1 MKPEINDFVTNSYDE
16 WWDSSRGKSWVPVQ
30 NHWVLVPKTTSPKLK
45 MLGPLCNQTVNLKKD
60 CKALYY
66 SILKFK
72 YSPSISK
79 HNKCSMKYASLNNSH
94 NNCHSNYTN
103 RTYLQKHM
111 FWLIDRSLP
120 PTGRMPW
127 INFRLW
133 GFLCARDAGRR
144 GNKITSGRC
153 VRFREMFSK
162 PEKTADSLRRHQ
174 RSSVKLTDVWG
185 TSTLSSYWWRF
196 TTQIW
201 VVTSARAFFFP
212 LPCLPTA
219 QRGLCGGERQ

>member
-1 MKPEINDFVTNSYDE
+1 MGLISWKIMSPSPE
-16 WWDSSRGKSWVPVQ
+16 P
-30 NHWVLVPKTTSPKLK
+30 LSPGSKNNESK
-45 MLGPLCNQTVNLKKD
+45 IENAWPLCNQTVNLKKD

-72 YSPSISK
+72 YSPSVSK

-103 RTYLQKHM
+103 RIYLQKHM

-127 INFRLW
+127 INLRLW

-144 GNKITSGRC
+144 GNNIISGKCAFVLERC
-153 VRFREMFSK
+153 F
-162 PEKTADSLRRHQ
+162 PSLRKQ
-174 RSSVKLTDVWG
+174 RTVCDA
-185 TSTLSSYWWRF
+185 TSDL
-196 TTQIW
+196 Q
-201 VVTSARAFFFP
+201 
-212 LPCLPTA
+212 
-219 QRGLCGGERQ
+219 